1 LRELADKQREET
13 DMKAAVLRELGRLE
27 IENVDLDGPNDDEV
41 RVRVTASG
49 LCHSDLHMITGD
61 LAGIPRPSVLGHEAA
76 GVVEK
81 VGKNVVGLKKG
92 DLVTT
97 CISAYCGGCRECQR
111 GFTHICDTKP
121 GDPTDRPKRTR
132 ITKGDEAIYTLGN
145 LGGFAEEMCV
155 HHRNVVKVPDQL
167 PAHAAALMGC
177 AVLTGVGAA
186 IHGAKVQ
193 PGETVAVIGC
203 GGVGLSVIQGARI
216 AGASRI
222 IAVDLKPSKLELAQ
236 KLGAT
241 DVVTGGPDAVGKV
254 VEMTGGGVDYAFEVI
269 GLPST
274 IRDAFMM
281 LRKRGAAVLIGIAPT
296 GAEVSLPVLPFIWK
310 ETRVIS
316 SIMGS
321 APFQLFLPQLAGYY
335 LSGQLNLDSMVSH
348 KIKLDEINEGYD
360 RMKKGDAARNVIV
373 F

>member
-1 LRELADKQREET
+1 
-13 DMKAAVLRELGRLE
+13 MKAAVLRELGRLE
-27 IENVDLDGPNDDEV
+27 IENIDLDGPNDDEV

-49 LCHSDLHMITGD
+49 LCHSDLHMIVGD
-61 LAGIPRPSVLGHEAA
+61 LAGLPRPIVLGHEAA

-121 GDPTDRPKRTR
+121 GTPTDRPLGSRLS
-132 ITKGDEAIYTLGN
+132 KGGEKINTLGN
-145 LGGFAEEMCV
+145 LGGFAEEMVV
-155 HHRNVVKVPDQL
+155 HHRNVVKVPNEL

-177 AVLTGVGAA
+177 AVLTGVGAVM
-186 IHGAKVQ
+186 HGAKVQ
-193 PGETVAVIGC
+193 PGDTVVVIGC
-203 GGVGLSVIQGARI
+203 GGVGLNVVQGAKI

-222 IAVDLKPSKLELAQ
+222 IAVDLKPSKLELA
-236 KLGAT
+236 KKFGAT

-254 VEMTGGGVDYAFEVI
+254 MELTGGGVDFAFEVI

-281 LRKRGAAVLIGIAPT
+281 LRKRGTAVLIGITPT
-296 GAEVSLPVLPFIWK
+296 GAEVTLPVLPFIWK

-335 LSGQLNLDSMVSH
+335 LDGRLDLDTLVSH
-348 KIKLDEINEGYD
+348 RIKLDEINEGYD
-360 RMKKGDAARNVIV
+360 RMKQGDAARNVIV